1 MKFKILAI
9 FVLLFS
15 VNSANCFANN
25 CEERTRE
32 IYLKLVNSI
41 GNKFDLPPELYL
53 LDSNKKVA
61 YINDEGIFI
70 ERKLIQLF
78 CDKPSFEANIAY
90 ILGHELAHY
99 YLEHNWM
106 KNSGLGY
113 SNSLGIF
120 IDEKAY
126 SKEQR
131 KIAESQA
138 DLFGGFY
145 GQIAGYS
152 VLESAQETLKILYHD
167 YQIPEEIKGYPSLN
181 ERYQIIESNLEK
193 AKNLS
198 HLFHFG
204 NVLLSTGHL
213 AQAKDCF
220 EIILKNKFTSREI
233 YNNLGLTYLLFAIKS
248 LAPPFSKVFYPVYLD
263 RQTRLNTGATRSSG
277 FFGTPEQSLE
287 KSKKYFS
294 LSQELDPSYLPALQN
309 ILVYNYIMLVTS
321 EKPTKEFLN
330 ALKSK
335 GLDEKTINDFYVLD
349 KRIQNKKIRNQT
361 KYITEGSDVTLY
373 NLGIKE
379 PFKITTEET
388 FEKRLEE
395 NGIKPEA
402 YIFGFERPYTKHRFE
417 YFRYKMSF
425 KKYENGTLFD
435 LNDEMYIYKQPKNAA
450 HIQEGFLYKGDYYT
464 VSKKR

>member
-90 ILGHELAHY
+90 ILGHELAHF

-113 SNSLGIF
+113 SNSLGSF

-152 VLESAQETLKILYHD
+152 VLESAQETLKTLYHD

-204 NVLLSTGHL
+204 NVLLSTGYL

-248 LAPPFSKVFYPVYLD
+248 LAPPFL
-263 RQTRLNTGATRSSG
+263 
-277 FFGTPEQSLE
+277 
-287 KSKKYFS
+287 
-294 LSQELDPSYLPALQN
+294 
-309 ILVYNYIMLVTS
+309 
-321 EKPTKEFLN
+321 
-330 ALKSK
+330 
-335 GLDEKTINDFYVLD
+335 
-349 KRIQNKKIRNQT
+349 
-361 KYITEGSDVTLY
+361 
-373 NLGIKE
+373 
-379 PFKITTEET
+379 
-388 FEKRLEE
+388 
-395 NGIKPEA
+395 
-402 YIFGFERPYTKHRFE
+402 
-417 YFRYKMSF
+417 
-425 KKYENGTLFD
+425 
-435 LNDEMYIYKQPKNAA
+435 
-450 HIQEGFLYKGDYYT
+450 
-464 VSKKR
+464 

>member
-1 MKFKILAI
+1 MKFK
-9 FVLLFS
+9 VLLNFAILFFF
-15 VNSANCFANN
+15 NLTLCFGNN

-32 IYLKLVNSI
+32 IFLKLTNSI
-41 GNKFDLPPELYL
+41 GNKFNLPPELHL
-53 LDSNKKVA
+53 LDSNNKVA

-70 ERKLIQLF
+70 EKKVIQLF
-78 CDKPSFEANIAY
+78 CDKPSFEASIAY

-113 SNSLGIF
+113 TNSLGSF

-152 VLESAQETLKILYHD
+152 VLDTAQETLKTLYND
-167 YQIPEEIKGYPSLN
+167 YNIPEEINGYPSLN
-181 ERYQIIESNLEK
+181 ERCQIIETNQEK
-193 AKNLS
+193 ATNLG

-204 NVLLSTGHL
+204 NILVSSGHL

-220 EIILKNKFTSREI
+220 EVIIKNKFTSREI
-233 YNNLGLTYLLFAIKS
+233 YNNLGLTYLLFAIKN
-248 LAPPFSKVFYPVYLD
+248 LDPPFSKVFYPVYLD
-263 RQTRLNTGATRSSG
+263 RQTLLNSGATRSSG
-277 FFGTPEQSLE
+277 FLGTPEQLLE

-294 LSQELDPSYLPALQN
+294 LSQELDPSYLPAAQN
-309 ILVYNYIMLVTS
+309 LLVYEYIKLITS
-321 EKPTKEFLN
+321 KKSTKEFFSM
-330 ALKSK
+330 LKSS
-335 GLDEKTINDFYVLD
+335 GLDDKTINDFYVLD
-349 KRIQNKKIRNQT
+349 KRVHNKKIRNES
-361 KYITEGSDVTLY
+361 KYIAAGSEVTHY

-379 PFKITTEET
+379 PFKIIKGEI

-402 YIFGFERPYTKHRFE
+402 YFFGFERPYVRHRFE
-417 YFRYKMSF
+417 YVRYKISF
-425 KKYENGTLFD
+425 KEYEKGTLFD
-435 LNDEMYIYKQPKNAA
+435 LNDELFIYKQPKNAA
-450 HIQEGFLYKGDYYT
+450 HVQEGFLYQGDYYT
-464 VSKKR
+464 VVRKK

>member
-1 MKFKILAI
+1 MKFKSLLI
-9 FVLLFS
+9 FIFLFS
-15 VNSANCFANN
+15 AIPTQCFGNT

-70 ERKLIQLF
+70 EKKVIQLF
-78 CDKPSFEANIAY
+78 CDKPTFEANIAY

-113 SNSLGIF
+113 SNSLGSF

-152 VLESAQETLKILYHD
+152 VLDSAQETLKMLYKD
-167 YQIPEEIKGYPSLN
+167 YNIPEEIKGYPSLN
-181 ERYQIIESNLEK
+181 ERCQIIETNQKKATNLG
-193 AKNLS
+193 

-204 NVLLSTGHL
+204 NILVSSGHL

-233 YNNLGLTYLLFAIKS
+233 YNNLGLTYLLFAINN
-248 LAPPFSKVFYPVYLD
+248 LEPPFSRVFYPVYLD
-263 RQTRLNTGATRSSG
+263 RQTRLNSGATRSSG
-277 FFGTPEQSLE
+277 FFGTPEQLLE

-294 LSQELDPSYLPALQN
+294 LSQELDPSYIPAMQN
-309 ILVYNYIMLVTS
+309 LLVYEYIKLITS
-321 EKPTKEFLN
+321 KKSTKEFLSM
-330 ALKSK
+330 LKSS
-335 GLDEKTINDFYVLD
+335 GLDDKTINDFYVLD
-349 KRIQNKKIRNQT
+349 KRIQNKKIRNET
-361 KYITEGSDVTLY
+361 KYITAGSEVTQY

-379 PFKITTEET
+379 PFKITTGET
-388 FEKRLEE
+388 LEKRLEE
-395 NGIKPEA
+395 NGIKSES
-402 YIFGFERPYTKHRFE
+402 YFFGFDPPFVRHRFE
-417 YFRYKMSF
+417 YVRYKMSF
-425 KKYENGTLFD
+425 KKYETGTLFD
-435 LNDEMYIYKQPKNAA
+435 LNDEMYIYKHPKNAA
-450 HIQEGFLYKGDYYT
+450 YVEEGLLYRGDYYI
-464 VSKKR
+464 VAIKN